1 VSLTHA
7 YRYKYGFGMNFEQ
20 EICRDFG
27 AWGRLGWS
35 DGHTETWAFTPID
48 RTAALGFLLNGRCWA
63 RANDT
68 VGLGA
73 ACNGIAKDHRDYLA
87 AGGLDFSIGD
97 GRLNYGHEYIIELF
111 YRVAVIKGIYVTA
124 DLQEIIN
131 PAYNIDRGPVTVGA
145 LMVHTE
151 L

>member
-1 VSLTHA
+1 
-7 YRYKYGFGMNFEQ
+7 M
-20 EICRDFG
+20 
-27 AWGRLGWS
+27 
-35 DGHTETWAFTPID
+35 
-48 RTAALGFLLNGRCWA
+48 
-63 RANDT
+63 

-73 ACNGIAKDHRDYLA
+73 ACNGIAMDHRDYLA

-97 GRLNYGHEYIIELF
+97 GRLHYGREYIMELF

-124 DLQEIIN
+124 DLQEIVN

-145 LMVHTE
+145 LMVHIE